1 MDKKF
6 QETIKFIMSA
16 IKEKG
21 YNPIA
26 QITGYLI
33 YKDSS
38 YITRH
43 NNARNIIE
51 MLDFETIRHYMES
64 KYKTQALLGH
74 TIKKAIE

>member
-6 QETIKFIMSA
+6 QETMKFIMSA

-21 YNPIA
+21 DDQIA

-43 NNARNIIE
+43 KNARGLIDT
-51 MLDFETIRHYMES
+51 LDFDQLNEYI
-64 KYKTQALLGH
+64 TQ
-74 TIKKAIE
+74 IKNHQNI

>member
-21 YNPIA
+21 YDPIA

-33 YKDSS
+33 YKDFS

-43 NNARNIIE
+43 KNA
-51 MLDFETIRHYMES
+51 
-64 KYKTQALLGH
+64 
-74 TIKKAIE
+74 

>member
-21 YNPIA
+21 YDPIA

-43 NNARNIIE
+43 KNA
-51 MLDFETIRHYMES
+51 
-64 KYKTQALLGH
+64 
-74 TIKKAIE
+74 